1 MISYALT
8 DYSRNLRAELPGLA
22 FLQESEKAIRAVR
35 SAIDYV
41 DRTAQPP
48 AARAPVPERK
58 RRARVAAILHR
69 HKQTSGPATLSE
81 IDSKALLKAYGLR
94 CPQEAIAKSASE
106 AVAIARRIGYPV
118 VAKAVGAAL
127 AHKTE
132 MGGVVLGLDSDR
144 RVRAAYADIVRTV
157 KKRAGIALDGVL
169 IAEQVTGGLE
179 LLLGATRD
187 PEVGPVIMF
196 GTGGV
201 DLELYRDVALAAAPL
216 DEAGAHALIDR
227 TRAGKLIAGYR
238 GRAALDR
245 KSLVRALTGLSQLV
259 IDAGS
264 ALQSIDINPFLLKE
278 RGGVALD
285 ALVVLADSAEA

>member
-1 MISYALT
+1 
-8 DYSRNLRAELPGLA
+8 
-22 FLQESEKAIRAVR
+22 
-35 SAIDYV
+35 
-41 DRTAQPP
+41 
-48 AARAPVPERK
+48 
-58 RRARVAAILHR
+58 
-69 HKQTSGPATLSE
+69 
-81 IDSKALLKAYGLR
+81 
-94 CPQEAIAKSASE
+94 
-106 AVAIARRIGYPV
+106 
-118 VAKAVGAAL
+118 
-127 AHKTE
+127 
-132 MGGVVLGLDSDR
+132 
-144 RVRAAYADIVRTV
+144 
-157 KKRAGIALDGVL
+157 LDGIL

-216 DEAGAHALIDR
+216 DEAGANALIDR

-238 GRAALDR
+238 GRPALDR

-259 IDAGS
+259 IDAGA

-285 ALVVLADSAEA
+285 ALVVLGERLSSSLRR

>member
-1 MISYALT
+1 V
-8 DYSRNLRAELPGLA
+8 E
-22 FLQESEKAIRAVR
+22 
-35 SAIDYV
+35 
-41 DRTAQPP
+41 
-48 AARAPVPERK
+48 
-58 RRARVAAILHR
+58 AILRR
-69 HKQTSGPATLSE
+69 HKGAPGAATLSE